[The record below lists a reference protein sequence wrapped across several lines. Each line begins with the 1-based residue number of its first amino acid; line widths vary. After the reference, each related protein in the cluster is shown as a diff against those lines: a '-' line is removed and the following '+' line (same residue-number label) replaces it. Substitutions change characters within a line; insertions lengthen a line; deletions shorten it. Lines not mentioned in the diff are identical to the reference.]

1 MRIRKAAIKILGGLA
16 LAVSGLSFQSCHT
29 PKDVTYFQDTHHG
42 GQIEMANPVDI
53 TVQPD
58 DRLSILVSS
67 KDPMLASLFNIYMP
81 QQRSATPGVTLSNSR
96 GGANEVASY
105 VVDAYGDIQF
115 PVLGTVHLG
124 GMRRQEVAE
133 YIKNELIRQNLVK
146 DPTVVVDFLNHSV
159 LVMGDVTKPGRVTF
173 DRDRYTVL
181 DALADAGDLTINGKR
196 TDVKVMRNENG
207 RQKVYELDLTKGD
220 QVMSSPVFY
229 LQQNDVIY
237 VAPNDVKKRNTT
249 ANGNAPLTPSFW
261 ISVASFLTTVL
272 VLIIK

>member
-1 MRIRKAAIKILGGLA
+1 MLIRKAAGKVCAALILIAAA
-16 LAVSGLSFQSCHT
+16 LTFQSCRT
-29 PKDVTYFQDTHHG
+29 PKDVTYFQDAG
-42 GQIEMANPVDI
+42 DGSLIEMAGPADI

-67 KDPMLASLFNIYMP
+67 KDPALAALFNVYMP
-81 QQRSATPGVTLSNSR
+81 QQRSSTPGITVSNSR

-105 VVDAYGDIQF
+105 VVDANGDIQF
-115 PVLGTVHLG
+115 PVLGTVHIG
-124 GMRRQEVAE
+124 GMRRQEVAA
-133 YIKNELIRQNLVK
+133 YIKEELISQNLVK
-146 DPTVVVDFLNHSV
+146 DPTVIVDFLNHSV

-196 TDVKVMRNENG
+196 TDVKVMRSENG
-207 RQKVYELDLTKGD
+207 KQTVYELDLTNGD
-220 QVMSSPVFY
+220 QVMRSPVFY
-229 LQQNDVIY
+229 LRQNDVIY

>member
-1 MRIRKAAIKILGGLA
+1 MLLKKAAIKIFASILIAASCLT
-16 LAVSGLSFQSCHT
+16 FQSCRT
-29 PKDVTYFQDTHHG
+29 PKDVTYFQDTQDG
-42 GQIEMANPVDI
+42 IQIEMTNPSDI
-53 TVQPD
+53 KVQPD
-58 DRLSILVSS
+58 DRLSILISS

-81 QQRSATPGVTLSNSR
+81 QQRSTTPGITTKVQTGS
-96 GGANEVASY
+96 NEVASY
-105 VVDAYGDIQF
+105 VVDAYGDIEF
-115 PVLGTVHLG
+115 PVLGTLHIG

-146 DPTVVVDFLNHSV
+146 DPTVIVDFLNHSV

-173 DRDRYTVL
+173 DRDRYTIL
-181 DALADAGDLTINGKR
+181 DAISDAGDLTINGKR
-196 TDVKVMRNENG
+196 TDIKVMRNENG
-207 RQKVYELDLTKGD
+207 RQKVYEIDLTKGA
-220 QVMSSPVFY
+220 QVMNSPVFY

>member
-1 MRIRKAAIKILGGLA
+1 MLIKKAAIKAMAAISLA
-16 LAVSGLSFQSCHT
+16 TACLAFQSCHT
-29 PKDVTYFQDTHHG
+29 PKDVTYFQDAKHG
-42 GQIEMANPVDI
+42 SQIEMSSPADI

-58 DRLSILVSS
+58 DRLSIVVSS
-67 KDPMLASLFNIYMP
+67 KDPMLAALFNVYMP
-81 QQRSATPGVTLSNSR
+81 QQRASTPGITVANSR
-96 GGANEVASY
+96 GSSNEVASY

-115 PVLGTVHLG
+115 PVLGTIHLG

-146 DPTVVVDFLNHSV
+146 DPTVIVDFLNHSV

-181 DALADAGDLTINGKR
+181 DALADAGDLTISGKR

-207 RQKVYELDLTKGD
+207 RQKVYVLDLTDGD
-220 QVMSSPVFY
+220 QVMNSPVFY

-272 VLIIK
+272 VLILK

>member
-1 MRIRKAAIKILGGLA
+1 MLIRKAAVKALA
-16 LAVSGLSFQSCHT
+16 LLALTSPTLALQSCHT
-29 PKDVTYFQDTHHG
+29 PKDVTYFQDTANG
-42 GQIEMANPVDI
+42 GQIEIATPADI

-58 DRLSILVSS
+58 DRISILVNS
-67 KDPMLASLFNIYMP
+67 KDPVLASLFNVYMP
-81 QQRSATPGVTLSNSR
+81 QQRTSTPGVTIANTR

-105 VVDAYGDIQF
+105 VVDANGDIQF

-124 GMRRQEVAE
+124 GMRRQEVAD
-133 YIKNELIRQNLVK
+133 YIKNELISQNLVK
-146 DPTVVVDFLNHSV
+146 DPTVIVDFLNHSV

-207 RQKVYELDLTKGD
+207 HQNVYEIDLTKGD
-220 QVMSSPVFY
+220 QVMNSPVFY
-229 LQQNDVIY
+229 LRQNDVIY